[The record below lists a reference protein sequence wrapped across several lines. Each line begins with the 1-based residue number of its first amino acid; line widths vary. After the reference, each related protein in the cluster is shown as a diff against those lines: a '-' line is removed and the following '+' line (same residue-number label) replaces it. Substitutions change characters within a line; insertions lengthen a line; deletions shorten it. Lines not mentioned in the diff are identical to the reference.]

1 MEAVNLL
8 PLHAR
13 PGRRWA
19 TVGKDA
25 QPRRVLKT
33 GAAVACVVALGLG
46 VAYVHERSVIN
57 DQHATLSDVQTQV
70 AAADAKAAPI
80 RAAQAGVA
88 ARMPAATTVTASRI
102 TWEALLADLSGV
114 LPRRVRLQTLS
125 MQSPTPLVVGAAA
138 PAAAPSTP
146 PTSTPAAGPAVGAAP
161 FAVSGVATSHVRV
174 ALVLDRL
181 AALPWLSNVQ
191 LVSSTSGASL
201 SAGDTFSVTAG
212 FNPGGGQ

>member
-19 TVGKDA
+19 TVGRDA

-33 GAAVACVVALGLG
+33 GVAIACIVAVGLGL
-46 VAYVHERSVIN
+46 AYVHERSVLN
-57 DQHATLSDVQTQV
+57 DRRATLADVQTQV
-70 AAADAKAAPI
+70 TAADAKAAPI

-88 ARMPAATTVTASRI
+88 ARMPAATTITASRI
-102 TWEALLADLSGV
+102 VWEGLLADLSGV

-125 MQSPTPLVVGAAA
+125 MQSPTPIATGVTA
-138 PAAAPSTP
+138 PAAAPATP
-146 PTSTPAAGPAVGAAP
+146 PSSTPAPAAGGAP
-161 FAVSGVATSHVRV
+161 FTVSGVATSHVRV

-181 AALPWLSNVQ
+181 AALPWLSNVT
-191 LVSSTSGASL
+191 LVSSTNGASL
-201 SAGDTFSVTAG
+201 SAGDTFAINAG
-212 FNPGGGQ
+212 FNPGGAQ

>member
-8 PLHAR
+8 PLYAR

-19 TVGKDA
+19 TIGRDA
-25 QPRRVLKT
+25 SPRRVLTT
-33 GAAVACVVALGLG
+33 GAAVACVAVIGLGLT
-46 VAYVHERSVIN
+46 YVHERSVIN
-57 DQHATLSDVQTQV
+57 DQRATLADVQTQV

-102 TWEALLADLSGV
+102 GWEGLLADLAGV

-125 MQSPTPLVVGAAA
+125 MQSPTPLVVGVTTPTT
-138 PAAAPSTP
+138 PATP
-146 PTSTPAAGPAVGAAP
+146 PSSTPAPAVGGAP
-161 FAVSGVATSHVRV
+161 FTVTGVATSHVRV

-201 SAGDTFSVTAG
+201 SAGDTFSVNAV
-212 FNPGGGQ
+212 FHPGGGQ